1 MLQGQKEQQQVV
13 GLRQP
18 VLVFELLA
26 LQQQVWQQE

>member
-1 MLQGQKEQQQVV
+1 MLQEPQEQQVV

-18 VLVFELLA
+18 VPVFELPV